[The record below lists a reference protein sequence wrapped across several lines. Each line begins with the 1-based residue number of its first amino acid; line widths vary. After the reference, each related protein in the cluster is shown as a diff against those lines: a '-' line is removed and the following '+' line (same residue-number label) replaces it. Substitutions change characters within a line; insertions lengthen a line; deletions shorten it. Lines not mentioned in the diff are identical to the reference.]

1 VKFVHLHVHSHYSL
15 LDGLSKIPDL
25 VDYAKELGMEAIAVT
40 DHGNLYG
47 AVEFFK
53 KAKKAGIKPIIGCEL
68 YVAHRSRFDK
78 DPKVDNMRY
87 HLTAL
92 VKNET
97 GYKNLT
103 KLVSKAH
110 LEGFYYKPRV
120 DKSLIQDHHEG
131 LIFLSG
137 CFQGEIP
144 RLLGLGRMD
153 EAKAVA
159 RWYKDLMGE
168 DFYIELQEH
177 EDVDL
182 RAKMLEIARELGIK
196 VVATHDSHY
205 LRKEDQSAHEVLL
218 AIQTSNPDG
227 KKGLSMQDFDLS
239 LKSPEEMMEI
249 FKDVPEAIESTT
261 EIADKCNF
269 EFELGKIL
277 LPYFPLPEEYKNLTY
292 DEYLQIEVDKRVG
305 ERYKEVTDAVRER
318 IDYEMSVIKK
328 TGYASYFLIVQDF
341 ILWAKEHGI
350 GVGPGRGSGAS
361 SIVAYILRI
370 TDVEPLE
377 YDLLFERFLN
387 PFRVSMPDF
396 DTDFAD
402 DRREEVVA
410 YVKEKY
416 GEDHVSQI
424 ITFGTMA
431 AKAAV
436 RDVGRALG
444 FPYSFVDT
452 ISKLMP
458 TVPNADKSAS
468 QLKGFLETIPEL
480 KERYEN
486 EPDVKRI
493 IDFAIKLEGVARHAS
508 VHAAAVV
515 ISKDPL
521 TEYTAVQR
529 SPQDENST
537 ISQFEM
543 HAVEEVGLL
552 KMDFLGLKNL
562 TVIQNALRLIEP
574 RHGVKIDMNDLPLR
588 DKATYDLI
596 GRGENIGVFQF
607 EGSGMTRWLT
617 AMKADRFEDLIAMVA
632 LYRPGP
638 MEFIPTYI
646 ARKHG
651 KEEITYLHPK
661 MEPILGDT
669 YGIMIYQEQLL
680 IAAQQLAG
688 FTIGEADILRKAVGK
703 KIKSLLDEQSE
714 KFISGAEKVL
724 GSRKLG
730 EDIWALIEPFARYG
744 FNKAH
749 SVCYALIGFQTAYL
763 KAHYPVEFMTALLNN
778 DSDDVERI
786 ATLINDCKRQ
796 KIEVFP
802 PDVNASYTEF
812 YPEGEKNIRFGLNA
826 IKNIGGNIAAAIVE
840 ERLSGGPFASLDEFI
855 TRVNHKDLN
864 RKSLENLAKAGALD
878 SLGVERRKMI
888 MNLEDIVKVASTY
901 RKSQLS
907 SQETLF
913 GAAPKITL
921 RLKDFAPAT
930 RNEKLEW
937 EKELLGLFVS
947 DHPLRGFKHNG
958 NGVVPIRTIAKAYDR
973 ENIKVAGLVTQIK
986 NITTKTGDPMMFA
999 RLEDLSDN
1007 TEILVFKDT
1016 LEKTASVWVDG
1027 AIVEIKG
1034 RVSKKDGDSKIIC
1047 YEAKTI

>member
-1 VKFVHLHVHSHYSL
+1 M
-15 LDGLSKIPDL
+15 DTI
-25 VDYAKELGMEAIAVT
+25 AIT
-40 DHGNLYG
+40 DHGNIYG

-53 KAKKAGIKPIIGCEL
+53 KAKKAGVKPIIGCEL
-68 YVAHRSRFDK
+68 YVAHRSRFDR
-78 DPKVDNMRY
+78 DPKVDNIRY

-131 LIFLSG
+131 IVFLSG

-144 RLLGLGRMD
+144 HLLGLGRLD

-159 RWYKDLMGE
+159 LWYKELMGE
-168 DFYIELQEH
+168 DFYIEIQDH
-177 EDVDL
+177 EDEKL
-182 RAKMLEIARELGIK
+182 RGQMIAIAKELNIK
-196 VVATHDSHY
+196 VIATHDSHY
-205 LRKEDQSAHEVLL
+205 LRPEDREAHEVLL

-227 KKGLSMQDFDLS
+227 KRGLSMRDFDLS
-239 LKSPEEMMEI
+239 LKSPEDMVEI
-249 FKDVPEAIESTT
+249 FKDIPEAIESTV
-261 EIADKCNF
+261 EVANKCNF
-269 EFELGKIL
+269 EFELGKVL
-277 LPYFPLPEEYKNLTY
+277 LPSFPLPDEYKDMSY
-292 DEYLQIEVDKRVG
+292 DDYLRMEVEKRLPSRYPEETPQI
-305 ERYKEVTDAVRER
+305 RER
-318 IDYEMSVIKK
+318 IEYELSVVKT

-341 ILWAKEHGI
+341 IIWAKEHGI

-361 SIVAYILRI
+361 SIVAYIIGI
-370 TDVEPLE
+370 TEIEPLSQN
-377 YDLLFERFLN
+377 LLFERFLN
-387 PFRVSMPDF
+387 PFRISMPDV

-410 YVKEKY
+410 YVKERY

-444 FPYSFVDT
+444 YPYAFVDS
-452 ISKLMP
+452 IAKLMP
-458 TVPNADKSAS
+458 TIPNADKSAS
-468 QLKGFLETIPEL
+468 QLKGFLETIPDL
-480 KERYEN
+480 KARYDSE
-486 EPDVKRI
+486 EDVKKI

-515 ISKDPL
+515 ISKEPL
-521 TEYTAVQR
+521 TEYTAIQR

-543 HAVEEVGLL
+543 HAIEDMGLL

-562 TVIQNALRLIEP
+562 TVIQNAVRLIEA
-574 RHGVKIDMNDLPLR
+574 RHKIEFDIGNIPMD
-588 DKATYDLI
+588 DKETYDLVS
-596 GRGENIGVFQF
+596 RGENIGVFQF

-638 MEFIPTYI
+638 MEFIPSYI

-651 KEEITYLHPK
+651 KEEISYLHPK
-661 MEPILGDT
+661 MESILSDT

-714 KFISGAEKVL
+714 KFISGAERVL

-749 SVCYALIGFQTAYL
+749 SVCYALIGYQTAYL

-778 DSDDVERI
+778 DSDDVERV

-796 KIEVFP
+796 KMEVRP
-802 PDVNASYTEF
+802 PDVNASHTEF
-812 YPEGEKNIRFGLNA
+812 YPEDDHTIRFGLGA
-826 IKNIGGNIAAAIVE
+826 IKNIGTAIASAIVE
-840 ERLSGGPFASLDEFI
+840 ERISGGPFANLEEFI

-878 SLGVERRKMI
+878 SLGVERRKI
-888 MNLEDIVKVASTY
+888 LMNLDDIVKIAGTY
-901 RKSQLS
+901 RKSQLTA
-907 SQETLF
+907 QDTLF
-913 GAAPKITL
+913 GDAPKITL

-930 RNEKLEW
+930 RQEKLDW
-937 EKELLGLFVS
+937 ERELLGLFVS
-947 DHPLRGFKHNG
+947 DHPLHNFKHNG
-958 NGVVPIRTIAKAYDR
+958 NGVVPIRAIAKTHDR
-973 ENIKVAGLVTQIK
+973 ETVKIAGLITKLVK
-986 NITTKTGDPMMFA
+986 ITTKNGDPMLFA
-999 RLEDLSDN
+999 RIEDMSDN
-1007 TEILVFKDT
+1007 TEILVFNDT
-1016 LEKTASVWVDG
+1016 LAKTADIWTEG
-1027 AIVEIKG
+1027 NIVEVKG
-1034 RVSKKDGDSKIIC
+1034 RVSQKDGEKKLIC
-1047 YEAKTI
+1047 YEVKKI

>member
-1 VKFVHLHVHSHYSL
+1 MKFVHLHVHSHYSL
-15 LDGLSKIPDL
+15 LDGLSKIDDL
-25 VDYAKELGMEAIAVT
+25 VNYAQELGMDALAVT

-53 KAKKAGIKPIIGCEL
+53 KAKKTGIKPIIGCEL

-78 DPKVDNMRY
+78 DPKVDNLRY

-92 VKNET
+92 VKNEI

-144 RLLGLGRMD
+144 RLLGLGRME

-159 RWYKDLMGE
+159 RWYKDLMGD

-177 EDVDL
+177 DSDL
-182 RAKMLEIARELGIK
+182 HEKMVAIAKEVGVKI
-196 VVATHDSHY
+196 VATHDSHY

-227 KKGLSMQDFDLS
+227 KKGLSMRDYDLS
-239 LKSPEEMMEI
+239 LKSPEEMIEI
-249 FKDVPEAIESTT
+249 FKNLPEAIESTT
-261 EIADKCNF
+261 EIADKCDF
-269 EFELGKIL
+269 GFELGKVL
-277 LPYFPLPEEYKNLTY
+277 LPSFPLPEEYKDMSY
-292 DEYLQIEVDKRVG
+292 DDFLKMEVDKRTPS
-305 ERYKEVTDAVRER
+305 RYKEVTNAVRER
-318 IDYEMSVIKK
+318 IEYELSVIKT

-341 ILWAKEHGI
+341 IIWAKEHGI

-361 SIVAYILRI
+361 SIIAYIIGI
-370 TDVEPLE
+370 TEVEPLSQ
-377 YDLLFERFLN
+377 DLLFERFLN

-444 FPYSFVDT
+444 FPYAFVDS

-458 TVPNADKSAS
+458 TVPNSDKSAS
-468 QLKGFLETIPEL
+468 QLKVFLETIPEL

-486 EPDVKRI
+486 EEDVKRI

-543 HAVEEVGLL
+543 HAIEEIGLL

-562 TVIQNALRLIEP
+562 TVIQNTVRLVEA
-574 RHGVKIDMNDLPLR
+574 RHGIKLDMNDLPME
-588 DKATYDLI
+588 DKDTFALI
-596 GRGENIGVFQF
+596 ARGENIGVFQF

-617 AMKADRFEDLIAMVA
+617 AMKADRFDDLIAMVA

-680 IAAQQLAG
+680 IAAQKLAG

-714 KFISGAEKVL
+714 KFISGAEEVL

-730 EDIWALIEPFARYG
+730 EDIWHLIEPFARYG

-749 SVCYALIGFQTAYL
+749 SVCYALIGYQTAYL

-778 DSDDVERI
+778 DSDDIERI
-786 ATLINDCKRQ
+786 AVIVNDCKRQ
-796 KIEVFP
+796 NIPVLP
-802 PDVNASYTEF
+802 PDINSSYTEF
-812 YPEGEKNIRFGLNA
+812 YPEGDRNIRFGLNA
-826 IKNIGGNIAAAIVE
+826 IKNIGSNIAAAIVE
-840 ERLSGGPFASLDEFI
+840 EKMKGGPFTNLEEFI

-864 RKSLENLAKAGALD
+864 RKSLENLAKAGAID
-878 SLGVERRKMI
+878 SMGIERRKII
-888 MNLEDIVKVASTY
+888 MNIEDIVKTAGTY
-901 RKSQLS
+901 RKSQQS
-907 SQETLF
+907 AQTSLF
-913 GAAPKITL
+913 SGAPKITL
-921 RLKDFAPAT
+921 RLKEFAPAT
-930 RNEKLEW
+930 RAEKLGW
-937 EKELLGLFVS
+937 EKELLGLFIS

-958 NGVVPIRTIAKAYDR
+958 NGVVPIRTLPKMHDR
-973 ENIKVAGLVTQIK
+973 ENVKVAGLVTQITR
-986 NITTKTGDPMMFA
+986 ITTKTGDPMMFA

-1016 LEKTASVWVDG
+1016 LEKTADIWVDG
-1027 AIVEIKG
+1027 VIVEVKG

>member
-1 VKFVHLHVHSHYSL
+1 MRFVHLHVHSHYSL
-15 LDGLSKIPDL
+15 LDGLSKIDDL
-25 VDYAKELGMEAIAVT
+25 VAYTKELGMDSIAVT
-40 DHGNLYG
+40 DHGNIYG

-53 KAKKAGIKPIIGCEL
+53 KAKKAGLKPIIGCEL

-78 DPKVDNMRY
+78 DPKVDNLRY

-92 VKNET
+92 VRNEE

-120 DKSLIQDHHEG
+120 DKSLIQDHHKG
-131 LIFLSG
+131 IVFLSG

-144 RLLGLGRMD
+144 HLLSLGRFG
-153 EAKAVA
+153 EAVA
-159 RWYKDLMGE
+159 CAKWYKDLMGE

-177 EDVDL
+177 DAEL
-182 RAKMLEIARELGIK
+182 HPKMIEIAEKLDIK
-196 VVATHDSHY
+196 IVATHDSHY
-205 LRKEDQSAHEVLL
+205 LRREDQAAHEVLL
-218 AIQTSNPDG
+218 AIQTSNLNG
-227 KKGLSMQDFDLS
+227 KKGMSLKDYDLS
-239 LKSPEEMMEI
+239 LKSPEEMAEI
-249 FKDVPEAIESTT
+249 FKDHPQAIESTC
-261 EIADKCNF
+261 EIADKCSF
-269 EFELGKIL
+269 EFVLGNIL
-277 LPYFPLPEEYKNLTY
+277 LPSFPLPEEYKDMSY
-292 DEYLQIEVDKRVG
+292 DEYLW
-305 ERYKEVTDAVRER
+305 KEVNDRVSSRYPEITDKVKER
-318 IDYEMSVIKK
+318 IDYEMSVIKT

-361 SIVAYILRI
+361 SIVAYIIGI
-370 TDVEPLE
+370 TEIEPLSQN
-377 YDLLFERFLN
+377 LLFERFLN

-416 GEDHVSQI
+416 GDDHVSQI

-444 FPYSFVDT
+444 FPYAFVDS

-468 QLKGFLETIPEL
+468 QLKSFLETIPEL
-480 KERYEN
+480 KARYEG
-486 EPDVKRI
+486 EEDVKRI

-515 ISKDPL
+515 IAKEPL

-562 TVIQNALRLIEP
+562 TVMQNAVRLIEA
-574 RHGVKIDMNDLPLR
+574 RHGVKIDLNNLPMD
-588 DKATYDLI
+588 DKDTFALVA
-596 GRGENIGVFQF
+596 RGENIGVFQF

-617 AMKADRFEDLIAMVA
+617 AMRADRFDDLIAMVA

-638 MEFIPTYI
+638 MEFIPAYI

-651 KEEITYLHPK
+651 REEISYLHPK
-661 MEPILGDT
+661 MEPILSDT

-688 FTIGEADILRKAVGK
+688 FTIGEADVLRKAVGK

-730 EDIWALIEPFARYG
+730 EDIWHLIEPFARYG

-778 DSDDVERI
+778 DSDDIERI
-786 ATLINDCKRQ
+786 AIIINDCKRQ

-802 PDVNASYTEF
+802 PDVNGSHVEF
-812 YPEGEKNIRFGLNA
+812 APEGNNIRFGLSA
-826 IKNIGGNIAAAIVE
+826 IKNIGSGIANAVVE
-840 ERLSGGPFASLDEFI
+840 ERLRGGAFKDLEDFV
-855 TRVNHKDLN
+855 TRVDSKDLN
-864 RKSLENLAKAGALD
+864 KKSLENLAKAGALD
-878 SLGVERRKMI
+878 SLKVERRKII
-888 MNLEDIVKVASTY
+888 MNLDDLTKTIGAY
-901 RKSQLS
+901 RKSKQS
-907 SQETLF
+907 AQDSLF
-913 GAAPKITL
+913 GDTAKVTI
-921 RLKDFAPAT
+921 RLKDFAPASKI
-930 RNEKLEW
+930 ELLGW

-947 DHPLRGFKHNG
+947 DHPLNGFKHNG
-958 NGVVPIRTIAKAYDR
+958 NGLIPIRKLKESRDKDTV
-973 ENIKVAGLVTQIK
+973 KVAGLITELK
-986 NITTKTGDPMMFA
+986 KITTKTGSPMLFVK
-999 RLEDLSDN
+999 LEDMTDN
-1007 TEILVFKDT
+1007 TEILVFNDTIEATKD
-1016 LEKTASVWVDG
+1016 VWVDG
-1027 AIVEIKG
+1027 TIIEVKG
-1034 RVSKKDGDSKIIC
+1034 RMSKKDGDTKLIC
-1047 YEAKTI
+1047 YEAKKI